1 LVVSNVKF
9 MQPRVH
15 PADLPPAKLLAECI
29 VRRQR
34 RSGPGGQH
42 RNKVETAVV
51 LVHQPTGI
59 RSEASEQRS
68 QAANQQVAIHR
79 LRVKLAI
86 QVRSN
91 TQTGVDRS
99 LSPLWRSR
107 LRTQKISIAL
117 SHDDFPSLL
126 AEALDCLSTLNF
138 QVKECARQLGTS
150 SSQLVRFLKLEP
162 EAFIYVNAR
171 RAMQELKPLH

>member
-1 LVVSNVKF
+1 
-9 MQPRVH
+9 
-15 PADLPPAKLLAECI
+15 LLAECV
-29 VRRQR
+29 VRRKR

-51 LVHQPTGI
+51 LVHQLTGI
-59 RSEASEQRS
+59 RSEATEQRS

-91 TQTGVDRS
+91 SATGCGHRV
-99 LSPLWRSR
+99 SPLWRSR
-107 LRTQKISIAL
+107 LRSQKISIART
-117 SHDDFPSLL
+117 HDDYPSLL
-126 AEALDCLSTLNF
+126 AEALDCLSTLDF
-138 QVKECARQLGTS
+138 DVKECAQQLDTS

-162 EAFIYVNAR
+162 EAFIYVNER
-171 RAMQELKPLH
+171 RAKRNRKPLR

>member
-1 LVVSNVKF
+1 
-9 MQPRVH
+9 MQPYVH
-15 PADLPPAKLLAECI
+15 PADLVPTKLLAECV

-59 RSEASEQRS
+59 RSEATEQRS
-68 QAANQQVAIHR
+68 QAANQQVAVHR

-91 TQTGVDRS
+91 IETGSGHR

-107 LRTQKISIAL
+107 LRAKKISIAPT
-117 SHDDFPSLL
+117 HEDFPSLL
-126 AEALDCLSTLNF
+126 AEALDCLNTLDF
-138 QVKECARQLGTS
+138 DMKKCAAHLATS
-150 SSQLVRFLKLEP
+150 SSQLVRLLKLEP
-162 EAFIYVNAR
+162 EALMYVNER
-171 RAMQELKPLH
+171 RAKRELKPLR

>member
-1 LVVSNVKF
+1 
-9 MQPRVH
+9 MQPYVH
-15 PADLPPAKLLAECI
+15 PSDLTPAKLLAECI

-59 RSEASEQRS
+59 RSEATEQRS

-86 QVRSN
+86 QVRSDMD
-91 TQTGVDRS
+91 TGCGRS
-99 LSPLWRSR
+99 LSPLWSSR
-107 LRTQKISIAL
+107 LRAQKISIAL
-117 SHDDFPSLL
+117 SHEDFPSLL
-126 AEALDCLSTLNF
+126 AEALDCLSTLAF
-138 QVKECARQLGTS
+138 DVKQCAKQLGTT
-150 SSQLVRFLKLEP
+150 SSQLVRLFKLEP
-162 EAFIYVNAR
+162 EALMYVNER
-171 RAMQELKPLH
+171 RATRELKPLR

>member
-1 LVVSNVKF
+1 
-9 MQPRVH
+9 MQPYVH
-15 PADLPPAKLLAECI
+15 PADLAPAKLLAECV

-42 RNKVETAVV
+42 RNKVATAVI

-59 RSEASEQRS
+59 RSEATEQRS

-91 TQTGVDRS
+91 KETGCVRCF
-99 LSPLWRSR
+99 SPLWRSR
-107 LRTQKISIAL
+107 LRTKKISVAL
-117 SHDDFPSLL
+117 SHEDFPSLL
-126 AEALDCLSTLNF
+126 AEALDCLNTLDF
-138 QVKECARQLGTS
+138 DVKECAQQLGTS
-150 SSQLVRFLKLEP
+150 SSQLVRFFKLEP
-162 EAFIYVNAR
+162 EALVYVNER
-171 RAMQELKPLH
+171 RAKREFKPLR

>member
-1 LVVSNVKF
+1 
-9 MQPRVH
+9 MQPYVH
-15 PADLPPAKLLAECI
+15 PADLAPTKLLAECV

-59 RSEASEQRS
+59 RSEATEKRS
-68 QAANQQVAIHR
+68 QADNQQVAIHR

-91 TQTGVDRS
+91 METGCDRNVS
-99 LSPLWRSR
+99 SLWRSR
-107 LRTQKISIAL
+107 LRLQKISIART
-117 SHDDFPSLL
+117 HDDFPSLL
-126 AEALDCLSTLNF
+126 AEALDCLSTLDF
-138 QVKECARQLGTS
+138 DVKDCAQQLGTS
-150 SSQLVRFLKLEP
+150 SSQLLRLFKLEP
-162 EAFIYVNAR
+162 EALTYVNEQ
-171 RAMQELKPLH
+171 RAKRSLRPLR

>member
-1 LVVSNVKF
+1 
-9 MQPRVH
+9 MQPYVH
-15 PADLPPAKLLAECI
+15 PADNAPAKLLAECV

-59 RSEASEQRS
+59 RSEATEQRS
-68 QAANQQVAIHR
+68 QAANHEIAIHR

-86 QVRSN
+86 QVRSHGDSGC
-91 TQTGVDRS
+91 TRPV
-99 LSPLWRSR
+99 SPLWRSR
-107 LRTQKISIAL
+107 LRAQQICVARA
-117 SHDDFPSLL
+117 HDDFPSLL
-126 AEALDCLSTLNF
+126 AEALDHLSTF
-138 QVKECARQLGTS
+138 DFDVKRCAQQLSTS

-162 EAFIYVNAR
+162 EALQYVNER
-171 RAMQELKPLH
+171 RAQQNLKPLR

>member
-1 LVVSNVKF
+1 
-9 MQPRVH
+9 MQPYVH
-15 PADLPPAKLLAECI
+15 PADLAPAKLLAECV

-42 RNKVETAVV
+42 RNKVETAVI

-59 RSEASEQRS
+59 RGEATEQRS

-79 LRVKLAI
+79 LRGKLAI
-86 QVRSN
+86 RVRSN
-91 TQTGVDRS
+91 MQTGCVRS

-117 SHDDFPSLL
+117 YHEDYP
-126 AEALDCLSTLNF
+126 
-138 QVKECARQLGTS
+138 
-150 SSQLVRFLKLEP
+150 RFL
-162 EAFIYVNAR
+162 
-171 RAMQELKPLH
+171 

>member
-1 LVVSNVKF
+1 
-9 MQPRVH
+9 MQPDVH
-15 PADLPPAKLLAECI
+15 PASVTPAKLLAECV

-51 LVHQPTGI
+51 LVHLPTGI
-59 RSEASEQRS
+59 RSEATERRS
-68 QAANQQVAIHR
+68 QAANQQVATHR

-91 TQTGVDRS
+91 METGGLRS
-99 LSPLWRSR
+99 VSPLWHSR

-117 SHDDFPSLL
+117 AHEDFPSLL
-126 AEALDCLSTLNF
+126 AEALDCLSTCDF
-138 QVKECARQLGTS
+138 DAKKCAEQLGTS
-150 SSQLVRFLKLEP
+150 SSQLVRFFKLEP
-162 EAFIYVNAR
+162 EALIYVNER
-171 RAMQELKPLH
+171 RAKRNLKPLR

>member
-1 LVVSNVKF
+1 
-9 MQPRVH
+9 MQSYVH
-15 PADLPPAKLLAECI
+15 PADLAPAKLLAECV

-59 RSEASEQRS
+59 RSEATEQRS

-86 QVRSN
+86 QLRSN
-91 TQTGVDRS
+91 METGRARS
-99 LSPLWRSR
+99 VSPLWNSR
-107 LRTQKISIAL
+107 LRAQKLSIAPT
-117 SHDDFPSLL
+117 HEDFPSLL
-126 AEALDCLSTLNF
+126 AEALDFLGTVDF
-138 QVKECARQLGTS
+138 DVKECAEQLGTT
-150 SSQLVRFLKLEP
+150 SSQLVRLFKLEP
-162 EAFIYVNAR
+162 EALIYVNER
-171 RAMQELKPLH
+171 RATRTLKPLR

>member
-1 LVVSNVKF
+1 
-9 MQPRVH
+9 MQPYVH
-15 PADLPPAKLLAECI
+15 PADLAPAKLLAECV

-59 RSEASEQRS
+59 RSEGTEQRS
-68 QAANQQVAIHR
+68 QSANQQVAIHR

-86 QVRSN
+86 QVRS
-91 TQTGVDRS
+91 TMETGCGRRV
-99 LSPLWRSR
+99 SPLWLSR

-117 SHDDFPSLL
+117 SHEDFPSLL
-126 AEALDCLSTLNF
+126 AEALDYLSTIDF
-138 QVKECARQLGTS
+138 DVKQCAQQLGTS

-162 EAFIYVNAR
+162 EALIYVNEQ
-171 RAMQELKPLH
+171 RAKRELKPLR

>member
-1 LVVSNVKF
+1 
-9 MQPRVH
+9 MQPYVH
-15 PADLPPAKLLAECI
+15 PADLASAKLLAECI

-68 QAANQQVAIHR
+68 QAANQQMAIHR

-86 QVRSN
+86 RVRSN
-91 TQTGVDRS
+91 AETGGGRS
-99 LSPLWRSR
+99 VSPLWRSR
-107 LRTQKISIAL
+107 LRTKRISVAPT
-117 SHDDFPSLL
+117 HEDFPSLL
-126 AEALDCLSTLNF
+126 AEALDYLSALDF
-138 QVKECARQLGTS
+138 DAKECAQQLGTS
-150 SSQLVRFLKLEP
+150 SSQLVRFFKLEP
-162 EAFIYVNAR
+162 EALIYVNER
-171 RAMQELKPLH
+171 RAKRELKPLR

>member
-1 LVVSNVKF
+1 
-9 MQPRVH
+9 MQHDVH
-15 PADLPPAKLLAECI
+15 PADLAPAKLLAECV

-59 RSEASEQRS
+59 RSEATEQRS
-68 QAANQQVAIHR
+68 QAANEQVAIHR

-91 TQTGVDRS
+91 GEAGDGHRA
-99 LSPLWRSR
+99 SPLWRSR
-107 LRTQKISIAL
+107 LQAQKISIART
-117 SHDDFPSLL
+117 HEDFPRLL
-126 AEALDCLSTLNF
+126 AEALDILSTLDF
-138 QVKECARQLGTS
+138 DVKECAQQLGTT
-150 SSQLVRFLKLEP
+150 SSQLVRFFKLEP
-162 EAFIYVNAR
+162 EVLIYVNER
-171 RAMQELKPLH
+171 RAKRELNPLR